1 MGTYVEVD
9 MYGLPADTIR
19 QEETEN
25 RKIKEKE
32 EMKLE

>member
-9 MYGLPADTIR
+9 MYGLPADTR

-25 RKIKEKE
+25 DKIKEKE
-32 EMKLE
+32 EMKVE

>member
-1 MGTYVEVD
+1 MWRWTCTV
-9 MYGLPADTIR
+9 ADTR

-25 RKIKEKE
+25 DKIKEKE